1 MITAQP
7 KDLVVTEGETAT
19 FIVEATG
26 DSLTY
31 QWFKDR
37 IALTDIKGSLEGVNT
52 QILNVVNAM
61 PSDEGDYLCFV
72 TNGAGDVD
80 ISDDASL
87 EISTGKQHL
96 HVRISIYAC
105 EMHK

>member
-19 FIVEATG
+19 FTVEATG

-31 QWFKDR
+31 YWFKDR
-37 IALTDIKGSLEGVNT
+37 VALTETKGRLEGVNA

-72 TNGAGDVD
+72 TNGAGDVET
-80 ISDDASL
+80 SDNASL
-87 EISTGKQHL
+87 EISSGKQHQEFIR
-96 HVRISIYAC
+96 VMST
-105 EMHK
+105 